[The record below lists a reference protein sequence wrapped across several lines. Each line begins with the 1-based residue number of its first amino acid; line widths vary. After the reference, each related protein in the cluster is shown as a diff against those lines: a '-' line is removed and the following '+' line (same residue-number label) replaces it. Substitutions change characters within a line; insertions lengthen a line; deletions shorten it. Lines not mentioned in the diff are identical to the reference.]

1 MRSTATRA
9 KTFAAS
15 LLIVTAGL
23 GLAACSGS
31 GSSHSTTPATD
42 QTAGKSSDGGA
53 ATPSADS
60 KMSGGADN
68 QGGVEGSAKP
78 EGGDQQGG
86 SEGGDQQG
94 GSEGGDQQ
102 GGSDSTATSQQ
113 GGSVQGDNHQGNGGG
128 GQQGGSAKPDSGGE
142 QGGGN

>member
-1 MRSTATRA
+1 MAVTGLILIA
-9 KTFAAS
+9 F
-15 LLIVTAGL
+15 LLVHMYGNLKMFVGYEAFDHYAEWL
-23 GLAACSGS
+23 K
-31 GSSHSTTPATD
+31 
-42 QTAGKSSDGGA
+42 GKSSDGGA

-68 QGGVEGSAKP
+68 KGGVEGSAKP

-94 GSEGGDQQ
+94 GSEGGDHQ